1 MPKLNTPR
9 GDTSVSAILF
19 DKDGTLL
26 QFVSL
31 WGSWSNCF
39 LEQFTRQLEQRGLEF
54 PASSLPSLLGTVHD
68 AEGSIT
74 DYDRNGPLAM
84 GTMNDLYAILA
95 WQAYQLGLSWAE
107 SKELVD
113 LCRQE
118 ADAILE
124 RNRPVLPLPGLLR
137 FLNDCAASGIAM
149 AVVTADETATAE
161 AHLRWLGIREYFS
174 AVIGTDQVERGKPFP
189 DMVLLACERLGVQPG
204 AAAVIGDTNG
214 DMRMAKAAGAAVAIG
229 IAGAAGAA
237 GGAVGGVAGVAA
249 DAVDGAAC
257 VAADAVDGAACVATG
272 VAGDMAGVA
281 TGSVGDTAG
290 IAIDTVGAAGGAGI
304 SGAAGMTGARELL
317 PDADCIVQSFAELS
331 MERIV
336 P

>member
-1 MPKLNTPR
+1 MPKLITPQ
-9 GDTSVSAILF
+9 GDTAVSAILF

-31 WGSWSNCF
+31 WGGWSDCF
-39 LEQFTRQLEQRGLEF
+39 LEQFTRQLEQHGLIF
-54 PASSLPSLLGTVHD
+54 PASSLPSLLGTIHNT
-68 AEGSIT
+68 EGSIT

-84 GTMNDLYAILA
+84 GTMNDLYAILS

-113 LCRQE
+113 LCRQK

-137 FLNDCAASGIAM
+137 FLDDCAASGIAM
-149 AVVTADETATAE
+149 AVVTADETAAAE
-161 AHLRWLGIREYFS
+161 AHLRWLGIREYFA

-189 DMVLLACERLGVQPG
+189 DMALLACERLGVEPG

-229 IAGAAGAA
+229 IAGA
-237 GGAVGGVAGVAA
+237 VGGVARRAGEAVGDTDDVVADAVDDVAGATA
-249 DAVDGAAC
+249 DAVDGAAS
-257 VAADAVDGAACVATG
+257 VAAC
-272 VAGDMAGVA
+272 
-281 TGSVGDTAG
+281 
-290 IAIDTVGAAGGAGI
+290 TVGGVTGGAGI
-304 SGAAGMTGARELL
+304 RGTAETTAARELL
-317 PDADCIVQSFAELS
+317 PDADCIVQSYAELTI
-331 MERIV
+331 ERIV